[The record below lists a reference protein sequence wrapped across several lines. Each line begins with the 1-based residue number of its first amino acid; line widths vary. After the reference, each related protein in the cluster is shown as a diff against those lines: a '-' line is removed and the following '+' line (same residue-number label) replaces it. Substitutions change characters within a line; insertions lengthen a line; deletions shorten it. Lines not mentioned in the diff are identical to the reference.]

1 MLTGCGPCSLNEVLL
16 IKSGL
21 LSSNEAV
28 KCEIRWK
35 IYVIKIKAHTGA
47 VMFLFPFCLILLCTS
62 IAHSSSSL
70 LSSPFLF
77 SPLLFVTVYFLFLSL
92 FSLIFSTSLLNRLL
106 LSLTACHAPPIF
118 PSSLH
123 LSFFCLSLSFFLCLI
138 CYSLPVCL
146 LTLY

>member
-1 MLTGCGPCSLNEVLL
+1 MLTGCGPYSLNEVLL

-28 KCEIRWK
+28 KCEIRCK
-35 IYVIKIKAHTGA
+35 IYVITIKAHTGA
-47 VMFLFPFCLILLCTS
+47 VTLFFSFSLSVLSLFYSALLFLIL
-62 IAHSSSSL
+62 SL
-70 LSSPFLF
+70 LSSP
-77 SPLLFVTVYFLFLSL
+77 LLFITVYFLFLYL
-92 FSLIFSTSLLNRLL
+92 FSPIVSTSLLNRLL
-106 LSLTACHAPPIF
+106 LSLIACHAPPIF
-118 PSSLH
+118 PSTLR